1 MDIPDKVCIPN
12 GINVSEQIE
21 YIGSEIEKSTYAK
34 GLNEEHEPP
43 DSCSYL
49 FIHNS
54 KVAAFTDKLT
64 KDGIRFFIHKSVI
77 YRRNKQSRGIQMIE
91 KPTVSGLI
99 FLQGTVQLLQ
109 DYLAF
114 NFPGHHLVNNCSTHQ
129 PAVISDKIMAPFMR
143 VLETS
148 PERVRFLLH
157 PFSYYA
163 GGNTKLRITSGSF
176 SGLEGYIIRIDRDR
190 RLVMD
195 IGGMSVAISGMHCER
210 FEVVEDGIGI
220 PL

>member
-1 MDIPDKVCIPN
+1 MGIPDKVCISN
-12 GINVSEQIE
+12 GIEVSEPIE
-21 YIGSEIEKSTYAK
+21 RIGPEIKTCTEAK
-34 GLNEEHEPP
+34 DLNEEHEQPV
-43 DSCSYL
+43 SWSYL

-77 YRRNKQSRGIQMIE
+77 YRRNKQSRGIQKIE

-99 FLQGTVQLLQ
+99 FLQGTVQMLQ

-129 PAVISDKIMAPFMR
+129 PAVISDKVMAPFMR

-148 PERVRFLLH
+148 PERVRFLLQ
-157 PFSYYA
+157 PFHYYTN
-163 GGNTKLRITSGSF
+163 GNTKLRIISGPFAS
-176 SGLEGYIIRIDRDR
+176 LEGYIIRIDRDR
-190 RLVMD
+190 RLVID
-195 IGGMSVAISGMHCER
+195 VGGMSVAIAGMHCEKV
-210 FEVVEDGIGI
+210 EVVEG
-220 PL
+220 